1 VTTERELRS
10 VAVRIAMVLGL
21 AAGVLLA
28 GCDTATQ
35 DSAAPVPTI
44 APATTTPATTTPAT
58 TTPATARPTTVAP
71 TRPRPSPATPKP
83 TPPAVTV
90 DGPCPYA
97 DRATVM
103 DIIGQHLDRTTVT
116 STTPHPGCAFYR
128 PNAEK
133 AAEIAVSVLP
143 SAAAARARAITLPG
157 KGANPVGTVA
167 DGGTVAIT
175 AGGAVLAVSKGAA
188 LVVVRINQRIS
199 LEAIE
204 IAKLVVAKV

>member
-1 VTTERELRS
+1 MRTS
-10 VAVRIAMVLGL
+10 IVLGL

-35 DSAAPVPTI
+35 DAAAPVPT
-44 APATTTPATTTPAT
+44 
-58 TTPATARPTTVAP
+58 VAP
-71 TRPRPSPATPKP
+71 TTTTKAPAKPKP
-83 TPPAVTV
+83 TPTTAKPTRPAVTT

-103 DIIGQHLDRTTVT
+103 DIIGQHLDRTTIT

-143 SAAAARARAITLPG
+143 TAAAAAARAITLTG
-157 KGANPVGTVA
+157 KGANPVNGVG

-175 AGGAVLAVSKGAA
+175 AGGAVLAVSKGTA

-199 LEAIE
+199 LEAVE
-204 IAKLVVAKV
+204 IAKLVVAKL

>member
-1 VTTERELRS
+1 
-10 VAVRIAMVLGL
+10 VRTSIVFGL

-35 DSAAPVPTI
+35 DSAAPVPTV
-44 APATTTPATTTPAT
+44 APTTTSPAPPKPTTP
-58 TTPATARPTTVAP
+58 RPTT
-71 TRPRPSPATPKP
+71 PRPTP
-83 TPPAVTV
+83 TPRAVTT

-128 PNAEK
+128 PNGEK

-143 SAAAARARAITLPG
+143 TAAAARARAVTVPG
-157 KGANPVGTVA
+157 KGANPVDGVG
-167 DGGTVAIT
+167 DGGAVTIT
-175 AGGAVLAVSKGAA
+175 AGGAVLAVSKSTA
-188 LVVVRINQRIS
+188 LVVVRINQPIS
-199 LEAIE
+199 LEAVE
-204 IAKLVVAKV
+204 IAKLVLARI

>member
-1 VTTERELRS
+1 MST
-10 VAVRIAMVLGL
+10 AVRTLIVFGL
-21 AAGVLLA
+21 AAAVLLA

-35 DSAAPVPTI
+35 DSAAPVPT
-44 APATTTPATTTPAT
+44 
-58 TTPATARPTTVAP
+58 VAP
-71 TRPRPSPATPKP
+71 TVELTVTTKAPARPRPTPRTPKP
-83 TPPAVTV
+83 TRPVVTT

-97 DRATVM
+97 NTATVM

-143 SAAAARARAITLPG
+143 TATAAAAQAVKVPG
-157 KGANPVGTVA
+157 KGANPVDDVA

-175 AGGAVLAVSKGAA
+175 GSGAVLAVSKGTA

-199 LEAIE
+199 LEAVE
-204 IAKLVVAKV
+204 IAELVVAKI

>member
-1 VTTERELRS
+1 
-10 VAVRIAMVLGL
+10 MVLV
-21 AAGVLLA
+21 AGILLA

-44 APATTTPATTTPAT
+44 AATTTTAPAKP
-58 TTPATARPTTVAP
+58 PARPPV
-71 TRPRPSPATPKP
+71 TPKP
-83 TPPAVTV
+83 TASKARPAVTV

-97 DRATVM
+97 DRDTVM
-103 DIIGQHLDRTTVT
+103 DIIGQHLFRTTVT

-143 SAAAARARAITLPG
+143 TAAAAQARAITLPG
-157 KGANPVGTVA
+157 KGANPVQTVA

-175 AGGAVLAVSKGAA
+175 ATGAVLAVSNGKA

-199 LEAIE
+199 LEAVE
-204 IAKLVVAKV
+204 IAKLVVAKT